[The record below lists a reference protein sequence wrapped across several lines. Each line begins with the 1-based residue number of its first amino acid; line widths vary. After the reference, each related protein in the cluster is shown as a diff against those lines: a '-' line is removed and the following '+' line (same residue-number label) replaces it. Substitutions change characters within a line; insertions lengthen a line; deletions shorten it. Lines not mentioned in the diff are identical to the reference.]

1 MLAYGLPWK
10 HFKLMEAARLQ
21 LSAVRKDP
29 WDPDCGCL
37 VAARSLYKVQ
47 FLTANQEVLVVSYL
61 HTVNCGFLR
70 NWISALMTRFTE

>member
-1 MLAYGLPWK
+1 MLAYGLLWK
-10 HFKLMEAARLQ
+10 QLKLVGYVHLQ

-47 FLTANQEVLVVSYL
+47 FLTANQEVFVVLV
-61 HTVNCGFLR
+61 
-70 NWISALMTRFTE
+70 SADALL